1 MNRTPIFKG
10 PVVFSPKI
18 NPKTLQ
24 CAIENEAQ
32 LLGSSPNGKYYR
44 VLLDNEHVVA
54 VKKLQGLEN
63 RSPESQ
69 SKSIKRQ
76 IQRELEVLA
85 QLSDP
90 NLMALRAYV
99 RESDQYSLIYDYMP
113 NGSLEDTMTRVREN
127 QLQLGW
133 EVRHRIAVGVIKGLR
148 YVHFDC
154 SPRILHYDLKPANI
168 LLDEEFEPRL
178 GDCGLAKLIPNMGE
192 IASGYVAP
200 ECYQNCRYKLSEFKL
215 DFCMCFSKYCFPDII
230 WKCTL
235 IALDFFY

>member
-18 NPKTLQ
+18 TPKTLQ
-24 CAIENEAQ
+24 CAIENETQ
-32 LLGSSPNGKYYR
+32 LLGSSPNGNYYR

-148 YVHFDC
+148 YLHFDC

-178 GDCGLAKLIPNMGE
+178 GDCGLAKLMPNMGE

-200 ECYQNCRYKLSEFKL
+200 ECYQNCRYQLSEFKL
-215 DFCMCFSKYCFPDII
+215 DFCMCFSNYCFPDII